1 MDDMIKIEFTMY
13 HEDIPYGDALYLP
26 ADHTFTEEQ
35 IEAMKHERYQAWVA
49 LITGAA
55 QPQE

>member
-1 MDDMIKIEFTMY
+1 MNEIKIDFQIE
-13 HEDIPYGDALYLP
+13 HEPGLIYGDALYLP

-35 IEAMKHERYQAWVA
+35 IEAMKQERYQAWVA
-49 LITGAA
+49 LITGAD